1 MLENKPFIT
10 FKKER
15 DLGAIITDVF
25 KFIRY
30 NWKEYFGTL
39 IKIIGPVLILAI
51 ITIIGLLFSYGDM
64 FQNLQN
70 QSADNPFAVF
80 SSILPWYGAMLL
92 AIVVLYTLMSM
103 TTLYFIKYYIE
114 NNGESSFEYVKDN
127 VMNNIW
133 KFLGLGVLITFS
145 LIIGYLFCLFPFFY
159 LLVVLS
165 LAAPIMVFENRGV
178 TDSYGY
184 SFSLIKGQWW
194 NTFGV
199 VIVIGLL
206 ISVLGSVFSVPS
218 LIYYFVKIATGISE
232 DDPTKI
238 FEVFKDPIYLALNV
252 LSYTFQFIL
261 YSVTMIS
268 GVLIYFDLNE
278 QKNQTGTI
286 EKIENLG
293 A

>member
-145 LIIGYLFCLFPFFY
+145 LIIGYLFCLFPFIY

>member
-145 LIIGYLFCLFPFFY
+145 LIIGYLFCLFPFIY

-232 DDPTKI
+232 DDPAKV